1 MSAHTSVGTMDTYKL
16 KAWPELPPAFR
27 RMAFRRLLS
36 DLSQRHMSE
45 QELRGASGL
54 SGSDVRA
61 LLSHLDQEGLLDTR
75 VAPDAP
81 AASRGWMRLTAPLQQ
96 LLLRRAN

>member
-1 MSAHTSVGTMDTYKL
+1 MKTYKL

-27 RMAFRRLLS
+27 RMACRRLLS
-36 DLSQRHMSE
+36 ELSQRHVSE
-45 QELRGASGL
+45 PELRSSCGL
-54 SGSDVRA
+54 SSGDVRA

-75 VAPDAP
+75 EAPDTAP
-81 AASRGWMRLTAPLQQ
+81 SSRGWMRFTAPLQQ

>member
-1 MSAHTSVGTMDTYKL
+1 MKTYKL

-27 RMAFRRLLS
+27 RMAYRRLLS
-36 DLSQRHMSE
+36 DLSQRHVSE
-45 QELRGASGL
+45 QELRTTCGL
-54 SGSDVRA
+54 PGSDVRA

-75 VAPDAP
+75 DAPDATP
-81 AASRGWMRLTAPLQQ
+81 ASRGWMRFTAPLQQ